1 MYLQNNIIMSW
12 KSAKKYTLI
21 GKLGQSYQTIIQYS
35 YGKQKFLINVKKLR
49 HLDSDWFKGDTK

>member
-1 MYLQNNIIMSW
+1 MSW

-21 GKLGQSYQTIIQYS
+21 GKLEQSYQTLIQYS